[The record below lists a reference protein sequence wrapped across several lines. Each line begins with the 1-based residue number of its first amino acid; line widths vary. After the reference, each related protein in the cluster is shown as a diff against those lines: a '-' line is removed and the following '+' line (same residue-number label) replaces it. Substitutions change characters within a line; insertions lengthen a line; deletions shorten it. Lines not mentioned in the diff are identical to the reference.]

1 MKMLFV
7 LAAIMLVAGS
17 GAFAQVP
24 DSLAAATDSLT
35 IEIDTVKAVQY
46 TKKELKR
53 MHRDSVWNY
62 KDSVLRNTP
71 RLLHTYVFDDT
82 TKFKRMFLWN
92 ADTWFNKPVS
102 IRPDTTFHDWFTE
115 QPHQRYDAGANYL
128 GVSGSAMQYNNWF
141 MRPELK
147 VFPFFDYYL
156 PYSYTPETMPF
167 YNTKTPYT
175 ELAYWGTLFANN
187 LVDLLRYFEQDLKHL
202 EDK

>member
-7 LAAIMLVAGS
+7 LAAILFAAGS
-17 GAFAQVP
+17 DAFAQVP

-35 IEIDTVKAVQY
+35 MEIDTVKAVQY

-53 MHRDSVWNY
+53 MYRDSVWNY

-102 IRPDTTFHDWFTE
+102 IRPDTTFHDWFIFLKY
-115 QPHQRYDAGANYL
+115 QRS
-128 GVSGSAMQYNNWF
+128 V
-141 MRPELK
+141 
-147 VFPFFDYYL
+147 
-156 PYSYTPETMPF
+156 
-167 YNTKTPYT
+167 
-175 ELAYWGTLFANN
+175 
-187 LVDLLRYFEQDLKHL
+187 
-202 EDK
+202 